1 VPWLITQGQVEW
13 QGTPAFG
20 VFVWICWVVKLKVCL
35 KWQKALLGWD
45 KRSSCVFRLAAV
57 LWSVS
62 DFLHAVFFKAFC
74 FSLFL
79 QRGYVCGQVYQ
90 SITRHAKILS
100 SRLSLSVMSR
110 KPNQGG
116 PFPWPAVRDPQFA
129 CWRFDMV
136 TMPSDLCWDERFV
149 PDSKPLDSRFLQLC
163 VGGIAS
169 IAKVKNFYS
178 SQVQQTRQ
186 HSCHVA
192 VLRTDGKFGI
202 PRQVFEC
209 LWFTTWMWGHELLGS
224 TLSRPGSR
232 IVLCES
238 LWRLPKQ
245 FRLLD
250 WFNRLVI
257 LSRAHDV
264 RVPDGLCVTR
274 VANQVCFLS
283 ISEDAHRGVSSSGIG

>member
-1 VPWLITQGQVEW
+1 MISISDRIQGGLEETCALADHART
-13 QGTPAFG
+13 GG
-20 VFVWICWVVKLKVCL
+20 VAGHSSFRGLCL
-35 KWQKALLGWD
+35 DLLGGEVEGMSEVA
-45 KRSSCVFRLAAV
+45 KGTSGMRQRSSCVFRLAAV

-129 CWRFDMV
+129 CWRFDME

-149 PDSKPLDSRFLQLC
+149 PDSKPLDSRFLQSC
-163 VGGIAS
+163 VWGIAS
-169 IAKVKNFYS
+169 IAKVKNFSS

-250 WFNRLVI
+250 QF
-257 LSRAHDV
+257 D
-264 RVPDGLCVTR
+264 
-274 VANQVCFLS
+274 S
-283 ISEDAHRGVSSSGIG
+283 IG